1 MAADSIFEAVSLSA
15 LSLICLGVLI
25 NTFHGDG
32 EPLIASIAFSG
43 IAFALTC
50 YLIPRL
56 GPVFAKAGLRGRD
69 MSKLKK
75 PEMYSS
81 CP

>member
-1 MAADSIFEAVSLSA
+1 MAADSIFETVSQSA

-25 NTFHGDG
+25 NTFQGDG
-32 EPLIASIAFSG
+32 EPVVAALAFSG

-56 GPVFAKAGLRGRD
+56 APVFAKAGLRGRD
-69 MSKLKK
+69 MSKLEK
-75 PEMYSS
+75 PEMYS
-81 CP
+81 PNP